1 MDVAKRVVIA
11 DDADFHRTVLKD
23 ILTKGGFE
31 VVAEAVNGE
40 EALSS
45 ARALRPDIVILDIV
59 MPLMNGIEAA
69 REIRLIEPP
78 VKIIMCTSL
87 GYEPIV
93 EEALKSG
100 ACAYIVKPL
109 SEKKVL
115 AVLAALKD

>member
-1 MDVAKRVVIA
+1 M
-11 DDADFHRTVLKD
+11 
-23 ILTKGGFE
+23 
-31 VVAEAVNGE
+31 AEAANGE
-40 EALSS
+40 EAVSR

-59 MPLMNGIEAA
+59 MPHMNGIEAA
-69 REIRLIEPP
+69 REIRLLEPP

-115 AVLAALKD
+115 AVLQALKD